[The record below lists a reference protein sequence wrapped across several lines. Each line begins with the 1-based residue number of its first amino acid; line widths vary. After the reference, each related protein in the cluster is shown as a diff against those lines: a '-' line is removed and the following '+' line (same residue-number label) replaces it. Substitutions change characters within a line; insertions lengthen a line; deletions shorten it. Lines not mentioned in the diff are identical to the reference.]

1 MRYSDNMCFVRPE
14 KDIPNE
20 TSIAKD
26 TTDLRVE
33 CLYWNELNLAT
44 VAKMGYQVS

>member
-14 KDIPNE
+14 RDIPNE

-26 TTDLRVE
+26 KTYLRIE